1 MALLKILII
10 VVYNSTEWV
19 GKFKTSTG
27 FTIYYWEQIH
37 DNFIKCITLTYI
49 VIK

>member
-10 VVYNSTEWV
+10 VVDNSTEWV
-19 GKFKTSTG
+19 GKFETSAG
-27 FTIYYWEQIH
+27 FTFDYWEQIH
-37 DNFIKCITLTYI
+37 DNFIKCITLIYI